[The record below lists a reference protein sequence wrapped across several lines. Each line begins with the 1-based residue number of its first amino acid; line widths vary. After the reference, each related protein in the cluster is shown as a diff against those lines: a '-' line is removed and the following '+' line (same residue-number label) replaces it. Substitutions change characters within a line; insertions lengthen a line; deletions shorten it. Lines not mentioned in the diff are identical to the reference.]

1 MCPLQEWEL
10 RNCYPVPSP
19 SPIHRRYTFLWREQQ
34 NVPHEPPPP
43 KKNKQTRCPWWFAEA
58 NSPLT
63 PVTSAR
69 CLSRNDKLFA
79 SACQSRRRTLLSFP
93 NFSSSWVSNKMSL
106 RMLAYALDLSRNTH
120 RLILVEAS
128 SHRVNLRPLYHF
140 SLLFMQASFLYWFS
154 LTFLAHFSCC
164 TFRPILF
171 IWQIIFGS
179 CSKEV
184 FLNNWFL
191 LALPELYKHKNQP
204 KLKKRKKII

>member
-34 NVPHEPPPP
+34 NVPHEPPR
-43 KKNKQTRCPWWFAEA
+43 QMIWWFAEA

-128 SHRVNLRPLYHF
+128 SHRVNLRPLHHF